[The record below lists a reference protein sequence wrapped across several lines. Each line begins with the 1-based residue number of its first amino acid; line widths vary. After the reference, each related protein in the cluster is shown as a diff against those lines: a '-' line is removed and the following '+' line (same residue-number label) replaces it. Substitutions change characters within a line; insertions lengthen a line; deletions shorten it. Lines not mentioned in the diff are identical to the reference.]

1 MASPQ
6 AASVASRTGTPC
18 PMTPR
23 SKIRALLATVESS
36 DEEGGGTKVKP
47 KRPSFL
53 QGIGQHRARGSPRSV
68 HEEEEEDSDDSQPVI
83 RPRGKLASRMQGA
96 ETTTTTGTKSPERA
110 VAAARERVRTMLLQH
125 DSANKAGEESSGG
138 DDEDEDE
145 DEDLP
150 IAPRRQKRRAAATDA
165 RLGDSEQEQEQQ
177 QQQQQRPMSP
187 GLFVSSPVRPSPSK
201 SMDENEDSDN
211 DLPAL
216 KSDRFKMLVERK
228 RQERLAQEAAE
239 EARKAE
245 QRARQENLAS
255 EMEQLASDDSDGDGI
270 TDDEAGRRLTQE
282 ARPTRKA
289 SRKAIE
295 EMNRETQRLA
305 RNMQLAHEA
314 KTKKRIS
321 KQSLFQRFNYKP
333 AGHVEPEPRTHSSSR
348 PSTPHSDV
356 EMNVNDAATPPSSP
370 PAFKDI
376 HSRTAA
382 TDTAVSAAP
391 VPTDTVHASTAQ
403 LCKDTEPGSPRRA
416 NGPGQK
422 QQEMQDQNQQQK
434 QKQTRRVRV
443 RLPILPVNTAPLDSG
458 DELQITATT
467 KNKLDV
473 LFDSI
478 PSKMTSESH
487 SIHAL
492 RALAQV
498 KSPGKTRPR
507 KDDQSRMTPGEL
519 QAYLH
524 LKARQQAKMERE
536 RRLEILRGQGI
547 VVQTA
552 EEREKQ
558 EQEVEDLV
566 AKARQ
571 EAQNIRETE
580 KDEARRLRKM
590 NGEVDPLAW
599 DDSEDE
605 EYRDAVDED
614 ADEDAVE
621 LDISGSEDDEME
633 GDAEDEL
640 EKDGIASGKVLF
652 DDEADSS
659 ASEHEYA
666 EAQEDEGDE
675 EEGDMAV
682 QQAPRQRRARNT
694 TVLSDDEGG
703 VDVTPKPIK
712 LATQVTPAGAGIV
725 SPGAL
730 NSVLRSAKKTF
741 IPGFPVQGPAG
752 LGLTQIFAGTMDT
765 SQTSDLAD
773 NEPTQSMMP
782 DFEHFPDSNFSATAD
797 EPMEDIIIDS
807 QQRQDSLVATQ
818 AVQLNLSQSQMH
830 GLDSLVSN
838 GMQTQMSEII
848 EPSQDVGL
856 QQHTPL
862 RQRFIEPPIS
872 TIETLLAADR
882 QYDEHDMTIQ
892 DSPLVRKGRL
902 RRRMDMSMTSGTAIA
917 EASGDGEERERER
930 ERANVPSPQADAFKA
945 LQEVAAQKK
954 KARKTL
960 YTAHDFDR
968 KKSKAK
974 AMVEEQAEESE
985 DEYAGLG
992 GADGEDSD
1000 NESTGSVEDMIDD
1013 AAGND
1018 ADERKLAAFYA
1029 DRERVQDEQQVEKLF
1044 RDITKGM
1051 LRRKRGAD
1059 FDLSDSDSDGEARKR
1074 MKRRQFA
1081 KMQKALFADERVKK
1095 IAENPGNQAFL
1106 RSIEDHGSDVDE
1118 MDLLGGLD
1126 SSSQADADDTQQS
1139 QGNDKDST
1147 RPDARTTT
1155 IPDSQL
1161 ITHTTKPLGPM
1172 VPENRPPAHLR
1183 RTKNGKKPSNIGQ
1196 VRETLSSL
1204 LDEPHGSI
1212 IPATEADSDS
1222 EEEESPDRFS
1232 SQSTNKENQAP
1243 PPPRRLPPHLPS
1255 APTTV
1260 INRISLRRQCSSSSS
1275 SSSSASSSSTRM
1287 AFTTVATAGPFFKVP
1302 ALLRRATTNS
1312 SLGSTSSASSA
1323 SAGAASGSIGTAG
1336 GFGEAAKIKKGAGK
1350 KSGIGGFAREK
1361 ETRVLLRESERRR
1374 EERKV
1379 RGAEKRIGMV
1389 GGLLGRGA
1397 FE

>member
-1 MASPQ
+1 MASPR
-6 AASVASRTGTPC
+6 AASVASRNGSPD
-18 PMTPR
+18 PLTPR

-36 DEEGGGTKVKP
+36 DEEGGGTNVNP
-47 KRPSFL
+47 TRPSFL
-53 QGIGQHRARGSPRSV
+53 QGIGQQRKAHGSPRSI
-68 HEEEEEDSDDSQPVI
+68 HDDESDDSEPVI

-96 ETTTTTGTKSPERA
+96 ETTEKGTESPKP
-110 VAAARERVRTMLLQH
+110 AAATARERVRTMLLQRNE
-125 DSANKAGEESSGG
+125 ANKDDEEALNG
-138 DDEDEDE
+138 DDEDDDE

-150 IAPRRQKRRAAATDA
+150 TAPRRQKRQKRRAAADTQLD
-165 RLGDSEQEQEQQ
+165 DSEKEQQ
-177 QQQQQRPMSP
+177 QPQRPISP
-187 GLFVSSPVRPSPSK
+187 GLFVSSPMRPSPSK
-201 SMDENEDSDN
+201 RIGESEDSDD

-216 KSDRFKMLVERK
+216 KSDRFKILVERK
-228 RQERLAQEAAE
+228 RQERLAREAAE
-239 EARKAE
+239 ESRKAE
-245 QRARQENLAS
+245 RRAQQDKLTS
-255 EMEQLASDDSDGDGI
+255 ELDQLASDDGDSGGI
-270 TDDEAGRRLTQE
+270 TDDEGGRRLTQE

-295 EMNRETQRLA
+295 EMNRETQRMA

-314 KTKKRIS
+314 KTKKKIS

-333 AGHVEPEPRTHSSSR
+333 AGYVEPEPQTHSSSR
-348 PSTPHSDV
+348 PTTPHSDIV
-356 EMNVNDAATPPSSP
+356 EMNVKDAATPPSSP
-370 PAFKDI
+370 PVPK
-376 HSRTAA
+376 STSPRVAA
-382 TDTAVSAAP
+382 TKSAVLTSLATEGTHDDTAQSRKGTKPSSPQGAA
-391 VPTDTVHASTAQ
+391 DES
-403 LCKDTEPGSPRRA
+403 
-416 NGPGQK
+416 GQK
-422 QQEMQDQNQQQK
+422 QQEAQT

-443 RLPILPVNTAPLDSG
+443 RLPVLPVNSAMLDSD
-458 DELQITATT
+458 DELQITTTT

-473 LFDSI
+473 LFESI
-478 PSKMTSESH
+478 PSKMTSESQ

-498 KSPGKTRPR
+498 KSPSKERVGKN
-507 KDDQSRMTPGEL
+507 DQSRMTPGEL

-571 EAQNIRETE
+571 EAHKIMETE
-580 KDEARRLRKM
+580 QDEAKRLRKM

-605 EYRDAVDED
+605 EYRDAEED
-614 ADEDAVE
+614 AAE

-633 GDAEDEL
+633 DAEDEL
-640 EKDGIASGKVLF
+640 EQNDNVAGKVLF
-652 DDEADSS
+652 DDEADS
-659 ASEHEYA
+659 AFSEHEPGSV
-666 EAQEDEGDE
+666 EAQEGEKEEEEEEGEEEDE
-675 EEGDMAV
+675 EEMLARPV
-682 QQAPRQRRARNT
+682 QKPRRARNTT

-703 VDVTPKPIK
+703 ANVTPKPTK
-712 LATQVTPAGAGIV
+712 LATQVTPAGTSIV

-741 IPGFPVQGPAG
+741 IPGFPVTGPAG

-765 SQTSDLAD
+765 SQTSDFAG
-773 NEPTQSMMP
+773 NGPTQSMMP

-797 EPMEDIIIDS
+797 EPMEEIIIDS
-807 QQRQDSLVATQ
+807 QQRQDTLTATQ
-818 AVQLNLSQSQMH
+818 GVHLNLSQSQMH
-830 GLDSLVSN
+830 GLGSLISD
-838 GMQTQMSEII
+838 GMQTQMSECI
-848 EPSQDVGL
+848 EPSQDMGL

-862 RQRFIEPPIS
+862 RERFIEPPIS
-872 TIETLLAADR
+872 TIETLLAEKQD
-882 QYDEHDMTIQ
+882 DEQDMTIQ
-892 DSPLVRKGRL
+892 DSPLVRRGRL
-902 RRRMDMSMTSGTAIA
+902 RRRIDMSTTAKTATA
-917 EASGDGEERERER
+917 EASGEEEK
-930 ERANVPSPQADAFKA
+930 ANVPSTQSNAFRA
-945 LQEVAAQKK
+945 LQDATAKK
-954 KARKTL
+954 KHFREKLHMAD
-960 YTAHDFDR
+960 DFDR

-1000 NESTGSVEDMIDD
+1000 NDSNGSVEEMIDD

-1018 ADERKLAAFYA
+1018 TDERKLAAFYA
-1029 DRERVQDEQQVEKLF
+1029 DRERAQDEQQVEKLF
-1044 RDITKGM
+1044 KDITKGM

-1118 MDLLGGLD
+1118 MDLLDDLD
-1126 SSSQADADDTQQS
+1126 SPSQADANDTQQS
-1139 QGNDKDST
+1139 QDREDV
-1147 RPDARTTT
+1147 DT
-1155 IPDSQL
+1155 IPDSQF
-1161 ITHTTKPLGPM
+1161 TNATKPLS
-1172 VPENRPPAHLR
+1172 VVALENRPPAHLR
-1183 RTKNGKKPSNIGQ
+1183 RTRNGKKPSNIGQ
-1196 VRETLSSL
+1196 VRETLSNL
-1204 LDEPHGSI
+1204 LDDPHGSI
-1212 IPATEADSDS
+1212 IPATEAASDS
-1222 EEEESPDRFS
+1222 EEEQSPDRS
-1232 SQSTNKENQAP
+1232 SSRSTNKENQAP
-1243 PPPRRLPPHLPS
+1243 SRRPSHLSS
-1255 APTTV
+1255 APTRIV
-1260 INRISLRRQCSSSSS
+1260 NRIGLQRQSSSFTT
-1275 SSSSASSSSTRM
+1275 SSSSTRM
-1287 AFTTVATAGPFFKVP
+1287 AFATASSSSSFKVP

-1312 SLGSTSSASSA
+1312 SFGGNSSSA
-1323 SAGAASGSIGTAG
+1323 AATDSISTGG

-1350 KSGIGGFAREK
+1350 KSGIGGFARQI
-1361 ETRVLLRESERRR
+1361 ETRVLQRESDRRR

-1379 RGAEKRIGMV
+1379 KGAEKRIGMV